1 MKLPFSKWIVI
12 YVFVLVTGFII
23 WCCYEMH
30 RLGDLSPVSFIGGG
44 IIGMLTIVIA
54 AYMWRAKQS
63 DLYELEK
70 KRVQE
75 LGGKVG
81 NRIPMV
87 SDNGYSDYGNYDY
100 VDQNWMGGDFNEGID
115 EIETYES

>member
-1 MKLPFSKWIVI
+1 
-12 YVFVLVTGFII
+12 
-23 WCCYEMH
+23 
-30 RLGDLSPVSFIGGG
+30 
-44 IIGMLTIVIA
+44 MLATVIA

-87 SDNGYSDYGNYDY
+87 SDNGYSDYGDYDY
-100 VDQNWMGGDFNEGID
+100 SDQNWTGGDYIEGFAED
-115 EIETYES
+115 EIHEP

>member
-12 YVFVLVTGFII
+12 YVFVIVTGFIV

-30 RLGDLSPVSFIGGG
+30 RLGDLSPLVSLGERV
-44 IIGMLTIVIA
+44 IGMLTIVIA

-81 NRIPMV
+81 NRIPTV
-87 SDNGYSDYGNYDY
+87 SDSNYGGYDY
-100 VDQNWMGGDFNEGID
+100 VDNSWIGGDLDEGID
-115 EIETYES
+115 ESEVYEP